1 MSYLNGFKDEMSSE
15 WLHTLDFMRSFVF
28 RHTYVKILKSFYKFC
43 FFYFT
48 VQSESG
54 CANVVSAAPCLAEPQ
69 QYEVQ
74 FGRLRNFLTGK
85 SKNTDWLFWS
95 LKWVK
100 GNIVKFEIMSLN
112 NVLISSFEISV
123 KIEIFH
129 FSFFWSFSMC
139 WIALHFVDGWL
150 FALSC

>member
-1 MSYLNGFKDEMSSE
+1 MLWTMSYLNGFKDEMSSE

-28 RHTYVKILKSFYKFC
+28 RHTYVKILKSLHKFC

-85 SKNTDWLFWS
+85 SKKHRLTFLVIEMS
-95 LKWVK
+95 K
-100 GNIVKFEIMSLN
+100 GQYS
-112 NVLISSFEISV
+112 
-123 KIEIFH
+123 KI
-129 FSFFWSFSMC
+129 
-139 WIALHFVDGWL
+139 
-150 FALSC
+150 